1 MVLQKENLNYQIK
14 GNFNGQGIDFSKD
27 FKVINSQKITGEI
40 QSAD

>member
-14 GNFNGQGIDFSKD
+14 GNFNGQGNRAKD
-27 FKVINSQKITGEI
+27 KVINSQKITGEI